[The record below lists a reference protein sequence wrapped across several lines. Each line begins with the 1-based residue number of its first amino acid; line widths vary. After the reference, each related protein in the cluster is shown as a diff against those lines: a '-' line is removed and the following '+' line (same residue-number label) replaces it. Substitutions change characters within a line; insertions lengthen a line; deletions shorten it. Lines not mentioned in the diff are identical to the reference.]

1 MKTTLDT
8 FKQQLLADKKKTAA
22 LSILMVVL
30 VVVVI
35 RAAGSGAAPEM
46 AVAVQPS
53 HTATAA
59 AAAPSMQPVLEKVRP
74 APADTRTAAKSAS
87 EASATPTT
95 RHRTVRTDDLTR
107 SLKRD
112 LFMTDEWTNY
122 PVEVSLIERNKPSAP
137 MDFWTGMADAMKQY
151 SRQRHEESQTL
162 TKELSELQLQSTLTG
177 VHPLAYISGHLVRPG
192 DRYAGFAIVRI
203 EERRVL
209 VEKYGQIHELV
220 MR

>member
-1 MKTTLDT
+1 MKTTLEA
-8 FKQQLLADKKKTAA
+8 FKQQILADKKRSAI

-30 VVVVI
+30 VVVVV
-35 RAAGSGAAPEM
+35 RALSPGSASVPET
-46 AVAVQPS
+46 AVAVQP
-53 HTATAA
+53 APVVRP
-59 AAAPSMQPVLEKVRP
+59 AAAPTMQPVLETIRP
-74 APADTRTAAKSAS
+74 VTKSAAAEPTAPAQA
-87 EASATPTT
+87 T
-95 RHRTVRTDDLTR
+95 RHRTVRTDDLPR

-122 PVEVSLIERNKPSAP
+122 PLEASLIEKAKPTAQL
-137 MDFWTGMADAMKQY
+137 DFWSGMAEAARQY

-162 TKELSELQLQSTLTG
+162 TKELSDLELQSTLTG
-177 VHPLAYISGHLVRPG
+177 RAPLAYISGHLVRPG
-192 DRYAGFAIVRI
+192 DRYAGFSIVRI